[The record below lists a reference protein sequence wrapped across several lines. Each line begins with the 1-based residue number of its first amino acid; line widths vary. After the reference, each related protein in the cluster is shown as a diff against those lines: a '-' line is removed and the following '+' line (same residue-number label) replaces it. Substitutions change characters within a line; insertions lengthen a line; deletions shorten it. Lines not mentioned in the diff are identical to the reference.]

1 MEYSGDNFFVPALQR
16 LCLSCKDSNHCALGT
31 TATAFMKFARTKFAT
46 AFDTAII
53 DASEKPNFN
62 GCTSKVLGH
71 DSEDEDPV
79 VVSSEE
85 IDASITRQQSLI
97 LPKIL
102 IGQNHPDAHKCRYPM
117 LFASMQ
123 SHEDIMMTCAR
134 VLDEKVDVSV
144 VREAAAYLEEVE
156 ATK

>member
-1 MEYSGDNFFVPALQR
+1 
-16 LCLSCKDSNHCALGT
+16 
-31 TATAFMKFARTKFAT
+31 MKFARTKFAT

-102 IGQNHPDAHKCRYPM
+102 IGQNHPDAHKCQYPL

-123 SHEDIMMTCAR
+123 CHEDIMMTCAR